1 MNGTTS
7 ASDNRQK
14 GARSLLLMASASA
27 AGAYVLFTRRGKVLR
42 ETVRRDI
49 QVIRERDPAARS
61 LAEILT
67 CYPGLHALFFHRIAH
82 ALWLRGVPLVPRL
95 ISQLSRF
102 LTLIEIHPGATVGEG
117 FFIDHGAGV
126 VIGETTEIGANCTIF
141 QGVSLAG
148 TGKETGKRHPTLGD
162 NVFIGAGSKIL
173 GSIKIGDN
181 VRIGA
186 GSVVIQD
193 IPANSTVVG
202 NPGRPVLS
210 SGVKVGIP
218 DIDYRHLP
226 DPVAQ
231 AMQCLVHRIV
241 QLENDLE
248 EVCEPMQQKVR
259 TESVR
264 VDERCTL

>member
-1 MNGTTS
+1 M
-7 ASDNRQK
+7 
-14 GARSLLLMASASA
+14 
-27 AGAYVLFTRRGKVLR
+27 
-42 ETVRRDI
+42 
-49 QVIRERDPAARS
+49 
-61 LAEILT
+61 
-67 CYPGLHALFFHRIAH
+67 
-82 ALWLRGVPLVPRL
+82 

-102 LTLIEIHPGATVGEG
+102 LTLIEIHPGAVLRRGVLHRSRRG
-117 FFIDHGAGV
+117 RGDRRDHRGGQELHHLSGRQPCRNRQGDRASV
-126 VIGETTEIGANCTIF
+126 TPLSATTCSSGPAPRSWARST
-141 QGVSLAG
+141 
-148 TGKETGKRHPTLGD
+148 
-162 NVFIGAGSKIL
+162 
-173 GSIKIGDN
+173 IGDN

-193 IPANSTVVG
+193 VPANSTVVG

-248 EVCEPMQQKVR
+248 EVCQPMQEKVR
-259 TESVR
+259 KSGPWWTR
-264 VDERCTL
+264 VAPSERPAEIEGSRREPGGPGSRSQRAAEAGGLPPRRAHCWCWPARARARRACSPTASPTCSSRGGRLPMRSWPSPSPTRRPPR

>member
-1 MNGTTS
+1 MNDTGYTR
-7 ASDNRQK
+7 DEGR
-14 GARSLLLMASASA
+14 GDVRSPLLFAAATMA
-27 AGAYVLFTRRGKVLR
+27 GIYLFLSRRGRALR
-42 ETVRRDI
+42 EILRRDL
-49 QVIRERDPAARS
+49 QAIRERDPAARS
-61 LAEILT
+61 LAEMLT

-82 ALWLRGVPLVPRL
+82 ALWVRGVPLVPRV

-102 LTLIEIHPGATVGEG
+102 LTLIEIHPGASIGEG

-126 VIGETTEIGANCTIF
+126 VIGETTEVGKNCTIF

-162 NVFIGAGSKIL
+162 NVYIGAGSKIL
-173 GSIKIGDN
+173 GSIRIGDN

-193 IPANSTVVG
+193 VPANSTVVG

-248 EVCEPMQQKVR
+248 EVCQPMQEKVR
-259 TESVR
+259 KDRALADES
-264 VDERCTL
+264 CPI